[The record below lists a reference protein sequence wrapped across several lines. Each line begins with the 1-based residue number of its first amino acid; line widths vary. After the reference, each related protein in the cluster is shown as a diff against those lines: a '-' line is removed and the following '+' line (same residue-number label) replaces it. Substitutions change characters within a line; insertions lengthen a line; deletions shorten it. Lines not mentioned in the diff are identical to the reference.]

1 MLTTVQRIQAI
12 LAIVLGLLGLP
23 QAGWVAY
30 DLFIGGGRFE
40 TLSFLV
46 QDFGQ
51 YPTFIG
57 AVDLVGLIWRIL
69 TLILMLL
76 VGLVT
81 SAGAVV
87 GGGVALSGR
96 LLFLRYAALACF
108 LHVALVEAFG
118 QGVNWSLAVGNI
130 VQYPP
135 GVTELPAV
143 VGFQLY
149 YWLIPIGLA
158 ILRLAFWEWTWLSA
172 RAQPVTAEDVR
183 SM

>member
-1 MLTTVQRIQAI
+1 M
-12 LAIVLGLLGLP
+12 
-23 QAGWVAY
+23 
-30 DLFIGGGRFE
+30 
-40 TLSFLV
+40 
-46 QDFGQ
+46 
-51 YPTFIG
+51 
-57 AVDLVGLIWRIL
+57 
-69 TLILMLL
+69 
-76 VGLVT
+76 
-81 SAGAVV
+81 
-87 GGGVALSGR
+87 
-96 LLFLRYAALACF
+96 
-108 LHVALVEAFG
+108 
-118 QGVNWSLAVGNI
+118 NWSLAVGNI